1 MYRMIN
7 IYMNR
12 LNRKQLPA
20 YGKIDKTV
28 DIDRLRQYCINN
40 GYTNYEE
47 FNDIKYSA
55 DSNHKAFLVANTFC
69 KDTFF
74 KEEDAPT
81 REGEKYKQLYLT
93 DIDPNLKINT
103 EDRLNETHSS
113 IFVRTRRLDPNSRDY
128 IPEADEHNYT
138 HRNQHVKDIFEEILD
153 MFKSQVTRVRLAV
166 IMPGFA
172 IKPHVDYDPSY
183 ITRYHIPVFTNDQVI
198 FGYST
203 KEGAKE
209 YKMPAD
215 GSIYFFNSGLV
226 HWVANNSNEP
236 RLHMIVDTNGQDDLV
251 LIDERQ

>member
-1 MYRMIN
+1 
-7 IYMNR
+7 MNR

-20 YGKIDKTV
+20 YGKINKTV
-28 DIDRLRQYCINN
+28 DIGRLRQYCIDQ
-40 GYTNYEE
+40 GYTNYDE

-55 DSNHKAFLVANTFC
+55 DSNHKAFLIANTFC

-74 KEEDAPT
+74 KEDDAPT

-93 DIDPNLKINT
+93 DINPELKINT
-103 EDRLNETHSS
+103 EDRLDETHSS
-113 IFVRTRRLDPNSRDY
+113 IFIRTRRLDPASKDY

-138 HRNQHVKDIFEEILD
+138 HRNEHVKDIFEEILD

-198 FGYST
+198 FGYSSKQET
-203 KEGAKE
+203 NE
-209 YKMPAD
+209 YTMPAD
-215 GSIYFFNSGLV
+215 GSVYFFNSGLV

-251 LIDERQ
+251 LLDDSK

>member
-1 MYRMIN
+1 
-7 IYMNR
+7 MNR
-12 LNRKQLPA
+12 LTRKQLPA
-20 YGKIDKTV
+20 YGKINKTV
-28 DIDRLRQYCINN
+28 NLDGLKQYCIDN
-40 GYTNYEE
+40 GYTNYDE

-113 IFVRTRRLDPNSRDY
+113 IFVRTRRLDPTSKDY
-128 IPEADEHNYT
+128 IPEADEYNYT
-138 HRNQHVKDIFEEILD
+138 HRNEHVKGVFEEILD
-153 MFKSQVTRVRLAV
+153 SFKSQVTRVRLAV

-183 ITRYHIPVFTNDQVI
+183 ITRYHIPIFTNEQVI

-203 KEGAKE
+203 KDGAHE
-209 YKMPAD
+209 YTMPAD
-215 GSIYFFNSGLV
+215 GSVYFFNSGLL
-226 HWVANNSNEP
+226 HWVANNGTEP
-236 RLHMIVDTNGQDDLV
+236 RLHMIVDTNGQDDLI
-251 LIDERQ
+251 LLDDKE